1 MKKKIIGLVVCL
13 LMTTTIPPLAGME
26 TDDPDTPPSSSIQD
40 GSIVLLD
47 EAETHGINPKIQEIL
62 DKINITLITTFM
74 EYLVYEIG
82 NRYTGSE
89 GCQKAATYLYEQF
102 EHMGLHTTYQDWDS
116 WGNRL
121 LSGYFRSQNVIG
133 THQGTDP
140 QSDEIIIFNAHYD
153 TVKGTVG
160 AVDDGSGT
168 VGVLAAASVL
178 SQYEFKRTL
187 EFVAF
192 SGEEQGTLGSH
203 AYARDIYDKHT
214 PVLVEFNADMIGKAT
229 STETGKTMRLSLTED
244 AGWIAGIME
253 NITTEYGLNFS
264 IQRWQNI
271 DRDARRGWSDYIQFT
286 KLGYESVVV
295 WPGEWDPNMHKPQ
308 DDMSNVN
315 LSYLV
320 NMTRHIAATM
330 AILADMDLEQPQISL
345 THPRF
350 GKIFV
355 GDTEKKTYRY
365 NTPLIL
371 DETSIHAAV
380 RQGMHPIENVE
391 FYFDDTLLF
400 TDTEPPYEFRLSTA
414 SIGFHKI
421 KVRASDTTGTSAT
434 DEMRILFINIQK
446 NQ

>member
-1 MKKKIIGLVVCL
+1 MKKKLIGIVVCL
-13 LMTTTIPPLAGME
+13 LVTNATIPSISGSDSKE
-26 TDDPDTPPSSSIQD
+26 TSPPPVRTIQD
-40 GSIVLLD
+40 GSFVALD
-47 EAETHGINPKIQEIL
+47 EADPYRGNPKIQEIL
-62 DKINITLITTFM
+62 DKINMTLVTTFM
-74 EYLVYEIG
+74 EYLLYEIG

-89 GCQKAATYLYEQF
+89 GCIKAAAYLYEQF
-102 EHMGLHTTYQDWDS
+102 EQMGLHATYQDWSS

-121 LSGYFRSQNVIG
+121 FSGFFRSQNVIG

-140 QSDEIIIFNAHYD
+140 QSDELIIFNAHYD
-153 TVKGTVG
+153 TVRGTVG

-168 VGVLAAASVL
+168 VGVLAAAFVL

-192 SGEEQGTLGSH
+192 SGEEQGLLGSTT
-203 AYARDIYDKHT
+203 YVRDIYDRQT

-229 STETGKTMRLSLTED
+229 SAETGRTMRLSLTED
-244 AGWIAGIME
+244 AGWIAGVME
-253 NITTEYGLNFS
+253 NVTNEYGLNFS
-264 IQRWQNI
+264 VQRWQNI
-271 DRDARRGWSDYIQFT
+271 DRDARSGWSDYFPFT
-286 KLGYESVVV
+286 KVGYESVVV

-350 GKIFV
+350 GRIFV

-365 NTPLIL
+365 NIPLIIG
-371 DETSIHAAV
+371 EISIQAAV
-380 RQGMHPIENVE
+380 KQGLYPIENVE

-400 TDTEPPYEFRLSTA
+400 TDTELPYDYLLSTR
-414 SIGFHKI
+414 SFGIHKI
-421 KVRASDTTGTSAT
+421 TVVASDTTGNHAT
-434 DEMRILFINIQK
+434 DEMRILFINK
-446 NQ
+446 